1 MVLLIC
7 LGEDHHRMESQTVL
21 VLRGDGR
28 RANRM
33 ALEEEVHRMESRR
46 DLPDLPEEGQEDQEA
61 LEEVYRM
68 DGYMDLL
75 LRMEKARLRNEDG
88 RSRMESV
95 MEEEAVGKEK
105 AGKACRTAVRARS
118 TKPWLER
125 T

>member
-1 MVLLIC
+1 
-7 LGEDHHRMESQTVL
+7 
-21 VLRGDGR
+21 
-28 RANRM
+28 
-33 ALEEEVHRMESRR
+33 MESRR

-68 DGYMDLL
+68 DGNMDLL

-95 MEEEAVGKEK
+95 MEEEA
-105 AGKACRTAVRARS
+105 GKACRTAVRARS

>member
-1 MVLLIC
+1 
-7 LGEDHHRMESQTVL
+7 MESQTVL

-68 DGYMDLL
+68 DGNMDLL